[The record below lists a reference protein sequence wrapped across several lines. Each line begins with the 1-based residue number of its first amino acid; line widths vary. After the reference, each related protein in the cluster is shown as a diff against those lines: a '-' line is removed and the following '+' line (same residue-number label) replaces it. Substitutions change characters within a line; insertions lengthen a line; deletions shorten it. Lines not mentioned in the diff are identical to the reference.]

1 MLGGGG
7 KNTGCV
13 EWDVLIR
20 RESTRGLERD
30 VKRRRKVHKM
40 CRMGCWVEVGK
51 CTVCAEWDAGWRW
64 KEHGMCRMGYWV
76 EAGKYTGCVEW
87 DIGWRRESTQDV

>member
-7 KNTGCV
+7 K
-13 EWDVLIR
+13 
-20 RESTRGLERD
+20 
-30 VKRRRKVHKM
+30 VHMM

-51 CTVCAEWDAGWRW
+51 YTGCAEWDAGWRW

-87 DIGWRRESTQDV
+87 DIGWRWESRRDVSNGMLG

>member
-7 KNTGCV
+7 KNTGCL

-51 CTVCAEWDAGWRW
+51 YAGCAEWDAGWRW
-64 KEHGMCRMGYWV
+64 K
-76 EAGKYTGCVEW
+76 
-87 DIGWRRESTQDV
+87 STQDV